1 MQEKLPEKA
10 SPIVFTDEGLFQ
22 IVPSFPKS
30 VDIIKVIGIVY
41 SPNMSDTDPTIFR
54 EKKCNFYYQYLMSLN
69 SENLD
74 FHCKTS
80 YCCSLA

>member
-54 EKKCNFYYQYLMSLN
+54 EKKNVTLLPI
-69 SENLD
+69 LD
-74 FHCKTS
+74 VAEFRES
-80 YCCSLA
+80 